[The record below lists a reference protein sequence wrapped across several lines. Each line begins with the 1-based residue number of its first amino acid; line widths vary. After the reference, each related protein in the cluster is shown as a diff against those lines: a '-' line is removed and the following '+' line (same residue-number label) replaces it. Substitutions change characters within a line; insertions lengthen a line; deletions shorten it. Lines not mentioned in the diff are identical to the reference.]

1 MPPPMAVPPSPDNPL
16 ALIIAGPTT
25 SGKSALALAIARRFV
40 GTIINADAM
49 QTYRDLRVI
58 TARPTLAE
66 EAVVPHALFGVR
78 EAAEPGNAAWWRGA
92 ALQAMKEAR
101 REGRLPILCGG
112 TGLYFS
118 ALTEGLAAIPDP
130 GPEARAE
137 ARARLAEI
145 GSARLHEELTLRDP
159 ATASRLRPT
168 DGQRLARAWE
178 VLRGTGRGLADWQSG
193 PALPPAPWR
202 FKAIRL
208 DPPRA
213 ELRAAIEQRFG
224 AMLQAGAVEEVRA
237 LLAQG
242 LDPAL
247 PAMRAHGV
255 PELASYLRNEIT
267 LAEAE
272 RRAVSAT
279 THYTRRQATWFRH
292 HMLAPLCATNVI
304 LSRIVSDEQFSER
317 ILPGLENFLS
327 LPVDAPQHGT

>member
-1 MPPPMAVPPSPDNPL
+1 MD
-16 ALIIAGPTT
+16 
-25 SGKSALALAIARRFV
+25 
-40 GTIINADAM
+40 
-49 QTYRDLRVI
+49 
-58 TARPTLAE
+58 
-66 EAVVPHALFGVR
+66 
-78 EAAEPGNAAWWRGA
+78 
-92 ALQAMKEAR
+92 EAR
-101 REGRLPILCGG
+101 EQGRLSILCGG

-130 GPEARAE
+130 GREARAE

-145 GSARLHEELTLRDP
+145 GPARLHEELALLDP

-178 VLRGTGRGLADWQSG
+178 VLRGTGRGLADWQGG

-255 PELASYLRNEIT
+255 PELASYLRDEIT

-272 RRAVSAT
+272 CRAVSVT

-292 HMLAPLCATNVI
+292 HMLAPLCDTNVI

-317 ILPGLENFLS
+317 ILPVMENFLS